1 MLLEIPMF
9 KKYFPALLC
18 TLALIMPGS
27 LLVAHPHNWI
37 NVSTNFVLDEQ
48 NRLVMIK
55 QSWEFDGIYSMITA
69 ANLKN
74 AYENE
79 QVGLTLMAEQM
90 KKNLAGYDYFS
101 NLLIDGEKVKIPR
114 ADHAHLTMESRPP
127 ISVMTLDLDLKFD
140 KPVELVGKELTWSVF
155 DPTYYIAMNH
165 KEVDDITIS
174 NSSGVECGKELVI
187 PQVTEETIAY
197 ANSLDKS
204 QRDTDGLGNQFAER
218 VIVKCI

>member
-1 MLLEIPMF
+1 MF
-9 KKYFPALLC
+9 RKYFLALLC
-18 TLALIMPGS
+18 TLAIITPAS

-37 NVSTNFVLDEQ
+37 NVSTHFVLDDQ
-48 NRLVMIK
+48 NRLAMIK

-69 ANLKN
+69 AELKN
-74 AYENE
+74 SFENE
-79 QVGLTLMAEQM
+79 QVGLTLMADQM

-101 NLLIDGEKVKIPR
+101 NLLIDGEKVAIPK

-127 ISVMTLDLDLKFD
+127 ISVMTLDLDLKFN
-140 KPVELVGKELTWSVF
+140 KPIELVGKQVTWSVF

-165 KEVDDITIS
+165 KDVDDITIS
-174 NSSGVECGKELVI
+174 SSSSVECGKELVI